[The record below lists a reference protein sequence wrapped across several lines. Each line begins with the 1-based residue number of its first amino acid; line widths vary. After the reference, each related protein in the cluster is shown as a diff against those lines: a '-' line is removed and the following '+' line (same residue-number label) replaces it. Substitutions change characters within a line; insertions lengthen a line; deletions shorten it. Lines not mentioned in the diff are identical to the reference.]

1 MANITNNAVANMVN
15 LGQYGGFYASTAG
28 TDEVDVPTGH
38 VIVAVTSLND
48 NTQVGSADTGF
59 PQMGSV
65 AVPKG
70 VTLYGRWSTMTI
82 AGTGGAAVAYFAPK
96 D

>member
-15 LGQYGGFYASTAG
+15 LGQYGGKYAATGTAI
-28 TDEVDVPTGH
+28 TPDTGY
-38 VIVAVTSLND
+38 VVVAVTSLHD
-48 NTQVGSADTGF
+48 DTTVGNADTGF

-70 VTLYGRWSTMTI
+70 VTLYGRWSSMTI
-82 AGTGGAAVAYFAPK
+82 GGTAGAAVAYFAPK

>member
-15 LGQYGGFYASTAG
+15 LGQYGGVYATG
-28 TDEVDVPTGH
+28 EITVPAGH
-38 VIVAVTSLND
+38 VIVAVTSLAD
-48 NTQVGSADTGF
+48 TTQVGNADTGF
-59 PQMGSV
+59 PQMGTV

-82 AGTGGAAVAYFAPK
+82 AGSGGAAVAYFAPK

>member
-28 TDEVDVPTGH
+28 TAAVTVPAGY

-48 NTQVGSADTGF
+48 NTQVGNADTGF
-59 PQMGSV
+59 PQMGTV
-65 AVPKG
+65 AIPKG
-70 VTLYGRWSTMTI
+70 ATLYGRWSAMTI